1 MTNEDDK
8 VRIRLVRQ
16 PSAAERE
23 AHQQQKTLKL
33 LIIIGIVGALF
44 TGCAFG
50 YFISNTSTGDEM
62 TTLKAVYKIMT
73 NNFVFAKNS
82 DEYKSKLLTDAI
94 NGMVDSQGDVFTEYL
109 TKDELA
115 SFNNSLDSS
124 FVGIGVNYLQT
135 NDGMWVKSVIL
146 NSPAEQAGI
155 KAGDIIIG
163 VDDMFFPEYG
173 QDDLAAAIKGEKGTT
188 VKLTIKRLAEQEEPL
203 TITVTR
209 GVISNSVYSE
219 VKDGYGIMTISSFS
233 TGTGQEVGAHLQ
245 RLSLAGVT
253 KLIIDLRGDGGG
265 YLSAL
270 KTVSSYFL
278 DEGTVFI
285 RQVDVNGKETVGL
298 VAGGSKYKFDK
309 IVMVIDKNTASS
321 SEVFVLA
328 LKEHLNV
335 KLVGQT
341 TYGKG
346 KAQTTKVFSD
356 GSALKY
362 TDFLWYSD
370 NKVSVADVGIAPDTE
385 VLLDDALYL
394 SYLQLSDG
402 VELAYDSVNTLT
414 GQAQIMLNFL
424 NDHVND
430 LREDGYFDRQTEKA
444 LMKFQS
450 DNGISPASGKLDQK
464 TAAALNAQVVMKWN
478 EHQDKYDT
486 QMMEAEKEILR

>member
-1 MTNEDDK
+1 
-8 VRIRLVRQ
+8 
-16 PSAAERE
+16 
-23 AHQQQKTLKL
+23 
-33 LIIIGIVGALF
+33 
-44 TGCAFG
+44 
-50 YFISNTSTGDEM
+50 
-62 TTLKAVYKIMT
+62 
-73 NNFVFAKNS
+73 
-82 DEYKSKLLTDAI
+82 
-94 NGMVDSQGDVFTEYL
+94 
-109 TKDELA
+109 
-115 SFNNSLDSS
+115 
-124 FVGIGVNYLQT
+124 
-135 NDGMWVKSVIL
+135 
-146 NSPAEQAGI
+146 
-155 KAGDIIIG
+155 
-163 VDDMFFPEYG
+163 
-173 QDDLAAAIKGEKGTT
+173 
-188 VKLTIKRLAEQEEPL
+188 
-203 TITVTR
+203 
-209 GVISNSVYSE
+209 
-219 VKDGYGIMTISSFS
+219 
-233 TGTGQEVGAHLQ
+233 
-245 RLSLAGVT
+245 
-253 KLIIDLRGDGGG
+253 
-265 YLSAL
+265 
-270 KTVSSYFL
+270 
-278 DEGTVFI
+278 
-285 RQVDVNGKETVGL
+285 
-298 VAGGSKYKFDK
+298 
-309 IVMVIDKNTASS
+309 MVIDKNTASS